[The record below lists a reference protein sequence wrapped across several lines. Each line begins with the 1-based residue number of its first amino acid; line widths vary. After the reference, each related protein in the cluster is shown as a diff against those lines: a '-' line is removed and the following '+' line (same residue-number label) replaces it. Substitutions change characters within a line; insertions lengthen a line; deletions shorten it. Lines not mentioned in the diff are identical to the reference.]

1 MDPIWLR
8 AALTIVMSLLL
19 TACGDAEGTGD
30 GASGGRTGEILI
42 DGSSTV
48 FPVTQLA
55 AERFGESNRGVRVSV
70 GISGT
75 GGGFEKFC
83 NGETDISDASR
94 PIKDEEA
101 AACAAAG
108 IGFIEMPVAFDG
120 IAIVV
125 NRENDFAEC
134 LTTEQLHRM
143 WGREA
148 ERTVTHWDD
157 VNPVYPDREI
167 ELYGPDPDSGT
178 FDYFTDEING
188 GEGVSRRDYT
198 PSTDDN
204 VLVQGVAG
212 GKGAVGYFGF
222 AYYVQNRDKLR
233 LVAVDGGGG
242 CVLPSN
248 ETIEDGSYNPLSRP
262 VFIYVS
268 TAALAKPEVAAFVRY
283 YNEHGAEIAADP
295 NVGYTALPDDRYE
308 ENLRALEEASP

>member
-1 MDPIWLR
+1 MKGIWP
-8 AALTIVMSLLL
+8 ALAVVVSLLI
-19 TACGDAEGTGD
+19 ACGDAESSD
-30 GASGGRTGEILI
+30 GGPAEGGGGEILI

-55 AERFGESNRGVRVSV
+55 AERFGEESSGIRISV
-70 GISGT
+70 GVSGT

-83 NGETDISDASR
+83 GGETDISDASR

-125 NRENDFAEC
+125 DRENDFVEC
-134 LTTEQLHRM
+134 LSTDQLHRM
-143 WGREA
+143 WGRDA

-157 VNPVYPDREI
+157 VDPAYPDREI
-167 ELYGPDPDSGT
+167 ELFGPDPDSGT
-178 FDYFTDEING
+178 FDYFTEVING

-212 GKGAVGYFGF
+212 GRGAVGYFGY

-233 LVAVDGGGG
+233 LVAVDGGDG

-248 ETIEDGSYNPLSRP
+248 ETIEDGSYSPLSRP
-262 VFIYVS
+262 LFIYVS
-268 TAALAKPEVAAFVRY
+268 TTALGKPEVAAFVEY
-283 YNEHGAEIAADP
+283 FNEHGAEIAADP
-295 NVGYTALPDDRYE
+295 NVGYTALPEETYA
-308 ENLRALEEASP
+308 ENLRFLEETSP